1 MLSIVFSQLFSE
13 DRSALTK
20 IVETVNT
27 NFNER
32 GEEIRKHWGG
42 GIMSSRSTARK
53 TKLERAK
60 ARELGNR
67 V

>member
-1 MLSIVFSQLFSE
+1 MLFSE
-13 DRSALTK
+13 DRANLSK

-42 GIMSSRSTARK
+42 GLMSARSDARRM
-53 TKLERAK
+53 KLERAK
-60 ARELGNR
+60 ARESGQR

>member
-1 MLSIVFSQLFSE
+1 MFSE
-13 DRSALTK
+13 DRSNLTK

-42 GIMSSRSTARK
+42 GLMSQRSDARK
-53 TKLERAK
+53 AKLERAK
-60 ARELGNR
+60 ARELGAR